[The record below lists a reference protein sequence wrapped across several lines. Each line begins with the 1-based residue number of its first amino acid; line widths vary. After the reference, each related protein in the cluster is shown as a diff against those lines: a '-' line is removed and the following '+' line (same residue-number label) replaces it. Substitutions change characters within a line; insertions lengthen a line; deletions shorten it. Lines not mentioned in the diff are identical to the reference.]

1 MLRHVATCCS
11 QHWRGFAAVQ
21 EAAMMNR
28 ERERQSY
35 QEWERKDDEFHL
47 EQVGFRYWGTAEWV
61 LG

>member
-47 EQVGFRYWGTAEWV
+47 EQVGFRYWGRA
-61 LG
+61 